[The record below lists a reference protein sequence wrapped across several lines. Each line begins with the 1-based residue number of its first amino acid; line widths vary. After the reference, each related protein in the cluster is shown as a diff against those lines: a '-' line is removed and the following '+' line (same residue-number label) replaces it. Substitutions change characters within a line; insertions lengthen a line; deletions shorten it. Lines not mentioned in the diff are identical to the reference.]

1 MPAAGLGMVR
11 LRGYRAGTLARQV
24 LLQAFVI
31 LTRSGAYF
39 STSTASPEDK
49 GQQAL
54 RLSPN
59 DVVGC
64 GQQLCTVSVL
74 DLADWHLPLPRHL
87 PAVRGAL
94 HCFVNT
100 SSIVM

>member
-1 MPAAGLGMVR
+1 MPANEKANFAKV
-11 LRGYRAGTLARQV
+11 ASRQC
-24 LLQAFVI
+24 
-31 LTRSGAYF
+31 
-39 STSTASPEDK
+39 
-49 GQQAL
+49 QQAL